1 MTTNPIKYLKKMSAI
16 ASAQVAAAAPAP
28 APASV
33 FSDGFESDE
42 AATTEVVARK
52 YVTQASRTI
61 INEYFMT
68 TKELTAEG
76 KTDNNICVQYKILP
90 EEILNLEITQSL
102 SYLDY
107 RWTVE
112 LHTEQNMRCLI
123 GKIPS
128 MGDVNDWV
136 ALLIMKL
143 DKGEC
148 DGGASDVKVILKGA
162 FFNKHTQRVAFQSS
176 FSPGIMCDERCYPI
190 KCHEEGWTSQ
200 TRRMCAPITFW
211 KELQTQVRNRTIP
224 LF

>member
-1 MTTNPIKYLKKMSAI
+1 MSAI
-16 ASAQVAAAAPAP
+16 ASVPASV
-28 APASV
+28 PASV
-33 FSDGFESDE
+33 FIIKRGGDDNSNDVETDE
-42 AATTEVVARK
+42 AVTTEVVARK

-68 TKELTAEG
+68 TNELTAEG

-90 EEILNLEITQSL
+90 EEILNLKITQSS

-112 LHTEQNMRCLI
+112 LHTEQNMRRLI

-136 ALLIMKL
+136 PLLIMKL

-148 DGGASDVKVILKGA
+148 DGGPPDVNVILKGA